1 MRGITAAM
9 YESFFGFK
17 DTPFRLSAD
26 EKFRYAHNNYL
37 RASAYL
43 AYALQQSEG
52 FVMITGQPGSGKT
65 TLVRD
70 VISEI
75 DNSKFNALNLVTS
88 QLQAEELLRK
98 VALEYGL
105 PAESYNKATLLTS
118 ISKHL
123 SDLYDRGQR
132 SILFLDEA
140 QNLSANGLEELR
152 LLSNLQKGNCSL
164 LQIVLIGH
172 DELRELVLNPKM
184 EHIQQRLIATC
195 QIKPMSAE
203 QSREY
208 IIHRMGIVG
217 WQQDPQLADE
227 VYGLVH
233 QAAQGV
239 PRKINHLMSR
249 LLLFASLE
257 EKHSLTDEDVLVILE
272 ELVDE
277 RRITLAEN
285 ESFTDFAERYRI
297 EKQQHSMEQQAA
309 VQKAVVHDIFENRPL
324 QEQYFNED
332 EADKRQ
338 ELIASTNQITTNLLS
353 AIDDAGQNI
362 EEAWDLPDSDWGSW
376 ESDLSVKRPL
386 QTPDLELSHASLFE
400 NSEFEEESADESATD
415 NELSVEF
422 PSADEIW
429 NSDLDRNA
437 LDSLISEQQKQRN
450 ISTSQV
456 EQTPKHQNSKR
467 MDDEHR
473 WGGVWWMSSGRSD
486 SSSAATNN
494 SQIEKNSNAVI
505 QSSLPS
511 DKVVNRISVEENLSM
526 PSMWVD
532 ACPDVAIAGVSTQ
545 QFAKPPQRKLGRFI
559 FRLVSWL
566 GIILLMA
573 LFYGL
578 FAKQINQSLSDLQER
593 IAGVEAVDQQSAKV
607 LENEALVGA
616 QPDDSNQ
623 QTIQSVTEESG
634 GDPAQQG
641 ADEPSN
647 LQQSDISHYPQ
658 DLSGEVSET
667 IELATRYA
675 VYFEFNKASIPTEY
689 IALLKAVQY
698 KMLTEESTFLRIIGY
713 ADTQGDK
720 QYNYQL
726 SLKRA
731 DEVKQYFIKRG
742 ISGSRLHVA
751 AVGTAEDEIEVLT
764 LSQSA
769 KRRRVEMILFPN

>member
-1 MRGITAAM
+1 M

-26 EKFRYAHNNYL
+26 EKFRYAHKNYL

-105 PAESYNKATLLTS
+105 PAETYNKATLLTS

-140 QNLSANGLEELR
+140 QNLSMNGLEELR

-195 QIKPMSAE
+195 QMKPMSAE

-208 IIHRMGIVG
+208 IIHRLNIVG
-217 WQQDPQLADE
+217 WQQDPKLDDE
-227 VYGLVH
+227 VYGLIH

-257 EKHSLTDEDVLVILE
+257 EKHLLTDEDVLVILE
-272 ELVDE
+272 ELVE
-277 RRITLAEN
+277 EQRITLAEN
-285 ESFTDFAERYRI
+285 ASFTDFAERYRT
-297 EKQQHSMEQQAA
+297 EKQQHSIDQQAA
-309 VQKAVVHDIFENRPL
+309 MQKAVVHDIFENRPL
-324 QEQYFNED
+324 QEQYFTEED
-332 EADKRQ
+332 TEKRQ
-338 ELIASTNQITTNLLS
+338 ALIASTNQITANLLS
-353 AIDDAGQNI
+353 AIDDAGQSI

-376 ESDLSVKRPL
+376 ESDLTVKRPL
-386 QTPDLELSHASLFE
+386 QSPNLELSQVSLFE
-400 NSEFEEESADESATD
+400 NSAIEDRADDEIATD
-415 NELSVEF
+415 IELSVKF

-429 NSDLDRNA
+429 NSDLDSNA
-437 LDSLISEQQKQRN
+437 LDSLISEQHKQHN
-450 ISTSQV
+450 ISDSQV
-456 EQTPKHQNSKR
+456 EQTAKHQDSKL

-473 WGGVWWMSSGRSD
+473 WGGVWWMSSGRSE
-486 SSSAATNN
+486 SSSATTRSPVEQN
-494 SQIEKNSNAVI
+494 SKAVV
-505 QSSLPS
+505 QTSLPS
-511 DKVVNRISVEENLSM
+511 DRVVNRINVDENLSM

-532 ACPDVAIAGVSTQ
+532 SCPDVAMAGVATQ
-545 QFAKPPQRKLGRFI
+545 PFAKPAQGKLGRFI

-578 FAKQINQSLSDLQER
+578 FAKQINQSFSNLQGR
-593 IAGVEAVDQQSAKV
+593 ITDMGAENQQAPKV
-607 LENEALVGA
+607 LESETMIGS

-623 QTIQSVTEESG
+623 QTIQALTEESG
-634 GDPAQQG
+634 GVGTQQLF
-641 ADEPSN
+641 DEPSS
-647 LQQSDISHYPQ
+647 LRPSDISHYPQ
-658 DLSGEVSET
+658 DLSGEVSEK

-675 VYFEFNKASIPTEY
+675 VFFEFNKASIPTEY

-698 KMLTEESTFLRIIGY
+698 KMLTEEATFLRIIGY
-713 ADTQGDK
+713 ADTQGDR

-731 DEVKQYFIKRG
+731 DEVKQHFIKRG

-751 AVGTAEDEIEVLT
+751 AVGTAEDEIKVLT
-764 LSQSA
+764 LSESA

>member
-1 MRGITAAM
+1 MRGMTAAM

-26 EKFRYAHNNYL
+26 EKFRYAHKNYL

-75 DNSKFNALNLVTS
+75 DNAKYNALNLVTS

-105 PAESYNKATLLTS
+105 PAETYNKATLLTS
-118 ISKHL
+118 VSKHL

-140 QNLSANGLEELR
+140 QNLSVNGLEELR

-195 QIKPMSAE
+195 QIKPMSAQ

-208 IIHRMGIVG
+208 IIHRLEIVG

-233 QAAQGV
+233 EAAQGV

-257 EKHSLTDEDVLVILE
+257 EKHSLIDEDVLVIIE
-272 ELVDE
+272 ELVEE
-277 RRITLAEN
+277 RRITLAED
-285 ESFTDFAERYRI
+285 ESFSDFAGRYRT
-297 EKQQHSMEQQAA
+297 EKQPLMDQPAA

-324 QEQYFNED
+324 QEQFFSE
-332 EADKRQ
+332 EETGKRQ
-338 ELIASTNQITTNLLS
+338 ELIASTNQITANLLS

-376 ESDLSVKRPL
+376 ESDLTVKKPL
-386 QTPDLELSHASLFE
+386 QSPSLELSHASLFE
-400 NSEFEEESADESATD
+400 SSEFEEEHTGESAPAK
-415 NELSVEF
+415 ELSDEF
-422 PSADEIW
+422 PDADEIW
-429 NSDLDRNA
+429 NSDLDGQS
-437 LDSLISEQQKQRN
+437 LDSLISQQPKQRN
-450 ISTSQV
+450 ISPSQV
-456 EQTPKHQNSKR
+456 EQTPKHQNSKQ

-473 WGGVWWMSSGRSD
+473 WGGVWFMSSGRSEK
-486 SSSAATNN
+486 SSATNN
-494 SQIEKNSNAVI
+494 SPVEHNRKVVV

-511 DKVVNRISVEENLSM
+511 DRVINRINVEENLSM

-532 ACPDVAIAGVSTQ
+532 ACPDVAMAGLPTQ
-545 QFAKPPQRKLGRFI
+545 PFAKPPQGKLGRLF

-566 GIILLMA
+566 GIVLLVA

-578 FAKQINQSLSDLQER
+578 FAKQINQSFSDLQGGIVGTE
-593 IAGVEAVDQQSAKV
+593 VEDQQIPKV
-607 LENEALVGA
+607 LEDETTAGLPQN
-616 QPDDSNQ
+616 DSTQ
-623 QTIQSVTEESG
+623 KLLQTINEERGTEY
-634 GDPAQQG
+634 AQQDD
-641 ADEPSN
+641 DEPLT

-658 DLSGEVSET
+658 DLTGEVSES

-675 VYFEFNKASIPTEY
+675 VFFEFNKASIPTEY

-698 KMLTEESTFLRIIGY
+698 KMLTEEATFLRIIGY
-713 ADTQGDK
+713 ADTQGDR

-751 AVGTAEDEIEVLT
+751 AVGTAEDEIKVLT
-764 LSQSA
+764 LSESA

>member
-1 MRGITAAM
+1 MRGKTAAM

-26 EKFRYAHNNYL
+26 EKFRYAHKNYL

-75 DNSKFNALNLVTS
+75 DNAKYNALNLVTS

-105 PAESYNKATLLTS
+105 PAETYNKATLLTS

-123 SDLYDRGQR
+123 ADLYDRGQR

-140 QNLSANGLEELR
+140 QNLSVNGLEELR

-195 QIKPMSAE
+195 QIKPMSAQ

-208 IIHRMGIVG
+208 IIHRLDIVG

-233 QAAQGV
+233 EAAQGV

-257 EKHSLTDEDVLVILE
+257 EKHSLIDEDVLVIIE
-272 ELVDE
+272 ELVEE
-277 RRITLAEN
+277 RRITLAED
-285 ESFTDFAERYRI
+285 ESFADFAGRYRT
-297 EKQQHSMEQQAA
+297 EKQQHSMEQPAV
-309 VQKAVVHDIFENRPL
+309 VQKAAVHDIFENRPL
-324 QEQYFNED
+324 QEQLFSE
-332 EADKRQ
+332 EEIGKRQ
-338 ELIASTNQITTNLLS
+338 ELIASTNQITANLLS

-376 ESDLSVKRPL
+376 ESDLTIKKPL
-386 QTPDLELSHASLFE
+386 PSPNLELNHASLFE
-400 NSEFEEESADESATD
+400 SSELEEAHTDERAPV

-422 PSADEIW
+422 PDADEIW
-429 NSDLDRNA
+429 KSGLDSHA
-437 LDSLISEQQKQRN
+437 LDSLISQQPKQRN
-450 ISTSQV
+450 ISPSQV
-456 EQTPKHQNSKR
+456 EQTPKHQNSKQ

-473 WGGVWWMSSGRSD
+473 WGGVWFMSSGRSEK
-486 SSSAATNN
+486 SSATNN
-494 SQIEKNSNAVI
+494 SPVEHNRKVVV
-505 QSSLPS
+505 QSSLAS
-511 DKVVNRISVEENLSM
+511 DRVVNRINVEENLSM

-532 ACPDVAIAGVSTQ
+532 ACPDVAMAGLPTQ
-545 QFAKPPQRKLGRFI
+545 PFAKPPQGKLGRLF

-566 GIILLMA
+566 GIVLLVA

-578 FAKQINQSLSDLQER
+578 FAKQINQSFSDLQGGIVGTE
-593 IAGVEAVDQQSAKV
+593 VEDQQIPKV
-607 LENEALVGA
+607 LEDETTAGLPQN
-616 QPDDSNQ
+616 DSTQ
-623 QTIQSVTEESG
+623 QLLQTINEERGTEY
-634 GDPAQQG
+634 AQQDD
-641 ADEPSN
+641 DEPLT
-647 LQQSDISHYPQ
+647 LQQSDISHYPE
-658 DLSGEVSET
+658 DLSGEVSES

-675 VYFEFNKASIPTEY
+675 VFFEFNKASIPTEY
-689 IALLKAVQY
+689 IALLKAVQN
-698 KMLTEESTFLRIIGY
+698 KMLTEEATFLRIIGY
-713 ADTQGDK
+713 ADTQGDR

-751 AVGTAEDEIEVLT
+751 AVGTAEDEIKVLT
-764 LSQSA
+764 LSESA

>member
-1 MRGITAAM
+1 MRGKTAAM

-26 EKFRYAHNNYL
+26 EKFRYAHKNYL

-75 DNSKFNALNLVTS
+75 DNAKYNALNLVTS

-105 PAESYNKATLLTS
+105 PAETYNKATLLTS

-123 SDLYDRGQR
+123 ADLYDRGQR

-140 QNLSANGLEELR
+140 QNLSVNGLEELR

-195 QIKPMSAE
+195 QIKPMSVQ

-208 IIHRMGIVG
+208 IIHRLDIVG

-233 QAAQGV
+233 EAAQGV

-257 EKHSLTDEDVLVILE
+257 EKHSLIDEDVLVIIE
-272 ELVDE
+272 ELVEE
-277 RRITLAEN
+277 RRITLAED
-285 ESFTDFAERYRI
+285 ESFADFAERYRT
-297 EKQQHSMEQQAA
+297 EKQQHSMDLPAV
-309 VQKAVVHDIFENRPL
+309 VQKAAVHDIFENRPL
-324 QEQYFNED
+324 QEQLFSE
-332 EADKRQ
+332 EESGKRQ
-338 ELIASTNQITTNLLS
+338 ELIASTNQITANLLS

-376 ESDLSVKRPL
+376 ESDLTVKKPL
-386 QTPDLELSHASLFE
+386 PSPNLELSHASLFE
-400 NSEFEEESADESATD
+400 SSEFEKEHTGESAPVK
-415 NELSVEF
+415 ELSVEF
-422 PSADEIW
+422 PDADEIW
-429 NSDLDRNA
+429 NSDLDSQS
-437 LDSLISEQQKQRN
+437 LDSLISQQPKQRN
-450 ISTSQV
+450 ISPSQV
-456 EQTPKHQNSKR
+456 EQTPKHQNSKQ

-473 WGGVWWMSSGRSD
+473 WGGVWFMSSGRSEK
-486 SSSAATNN
+486 SSATNN
-494 SQIEKNSNAVI
+494 SPVEHNRKVVV
-505 QSSLPS
+505 QSSLAS
-511 DKVVNRISVEENLSM
+511 DRVVNRINVEENLSM

-532 ACPDVAIAGVSTQ
+532 ACPDVAMAGLPTQ
-545 QFAKPPQRKLGRFI
+545 PFAKPPQGKLGRLF

-566 GIILLMA
+566 GIVLLVA

-578 FAKQINQSLSDLQER
+578 FAKQINQSFSDLQGGIVGTE
-593 IAGVEAVDQQSAKV
+593 VEDQQIPKV
-607 LENEALVGA
+607 LEDETTAGLPQN
-616 QPDDSNQ
+616 DSTQ
-623 QTIQSVTEESG
+623 QLLQTINEERG
-634 GDPAQQG
+634 AEYAQQDD
-641 ADEPSN
+641 DEPLT

-658 DLSGEVSET
+658 DLSGEVSES

-675 VYFEFNKASIPTEY
+675 VFFEFNKASIPTEY

-698 KMLTEESTFLRIIGY
+698 KMLTEEATFLRIIGY
-713 ADTQGDK
+713 ADTQGDR

-751 AVGTAEDEIEVLT
+751 AVGTAEDEIKVLT
-764 LSQSA
+764 LSESA

>member
-1 MRGITAAM
+1 M

-26 EKFRYAHNNYL
+26 EKFRYAHKNYL

-75 DNSKFNALNLVTS
+75 DHSKFNALNLVTS

-140 QNLSANGLEELR
+140 QNLSVNGLEELR
-152 LLSNLQKGNCSL
+152 LLSNLQKGNSSL

-208 IIHRMGIVG
+208 IIHRLEVVG
-217 WQQDPQLADE
+217 WRQDPQLDDAVFE
-227 VYGLVH
+227 LVH
-233 QAAQGV
+233 LAAQGV

-257 EKHSLTDEDVLVILE
+257 EKHALMDEDVLIILE
-272 ELVDE
+272 ELVEE
-277 RRITLAEN
+277 RRITLAN
-285 ESFTDFAERYRI
+285 NDSFADFSERYRNEKHQQAI
-297 EKQQHSMEQQAA
+297 EHQAA
-309 VQKAVVHDIFENRPL
+309 VQKAVVHDIFEHRPL
-324 QEQYFNED
+324 QEPFFD
-332 EADKRQ
+332 EEEIEKRQ
-338 ELIASTNQITTNLLS
+338 ELIASTQQITANLLS
-353 AIDDAGQNI
+353 AIDAVGEDI
-362 EEAWDLPDSDWGSW
+362 EEAWDLPDSDWGAW
-376 ESDLSVKRPL
+376 ESDLTVKGPL
-386 QTPDLELSHASLFE
+386 QSTNTNRESSHSSLTE
-400 NSEFEEESADESATD
+400 SSEREESLDDDLAEAE
-415 NELSVEF
+415 ELAIEF
-422 PSADEIW
+422 PSADDIW
-429 NSDLDRNA
+429 NSGLDSQA

-450 ISTSQV
+450 ASTRQF
-456 EQTPKHQNSKR
+456 EPITAHNKSKL

-473 WGGVWWMSSGRSD
+473 WGGVWWMSSDKRGE
-486 SSSAATNN
+486 AVATQTQSMNN
-494 SQIEKNSNAVI
+494 SGEVV
-505 QSSLPS
+505 QSSPPAER
-511 DKVVNRISVEENLSM
+511 VANRINVEENLSM

-532 ACPDVAIAGVSTQ
+532 ACPEVAMGSASGQPFV
-545 QFAKPPQRKLGRFI
+545 KPPQRKLARI
-559 FRLVSWL
+559 ISRLASWL
-566 GIILLMA
+566 GIILLIL
-573 LFYGL
+573 LFYSL
-578 FAKQINQSLSDLQER
+578 FAKQINQYLIELQDR
-593 IAGVEAVDQQSAKV
+593 IAGMEVIDQPLPRSLETEAEPIPQLDDSSVEAVQTLSDENGEIQGQQAVDSKG
-607 LENEALVGA
+607 AL
-616 QPDDSNQ
+616 Q
-623 QTIQSVTEESG
+623 
-634 GDPAQQG
+634 GD
-641 ADEPSN
+641 
-647 LQQSDISHYPQ
+647 DISQYPEEASA
-658 DLSGEVSET
+658 DNIET
-667 IELATRYA
+667 IDLATRY
-675 VYFEFNKASIPTEY
+675 VVFFQFNKASIPTEY
-689 IALLKAVQY
+689 IPLLKAVQY
-698 KMLTEESTFLRIIGY
+698 KMLTEEETFLRIIGY

-720 QYNYQL
+720 HYNYQL

-751 AVGTAEDEIEVLT
+751 AVGAAEDEVRVLT
-764 LSQSA
+764 LSESA

>member
-1 MRGITAAM
+1 M

-26 EKFRYAHNNYL
+26 EKFRYAHKNYL

-75 DNSKFNALNLVTS
+75 DNAKYNALNLVTS

-105 PAESYNKATLLTS
+105 PAETYNKATLLTS

-123 SDLYDRGQR
+123 ADLYDRGQR

-140 QNLSANGLEELR
+140 QNLSVNGLEELR

-195 QIKPMSAE
+195 QIKPMSVQ

-208 IIHRMGIVG
+208 IIHRLDIVG

-233 QAAQGV
+233 EAAQGV

-257 EKHSLTDEDVLVILE
+257 EKHSLIDEDVLVIIE
-272 ELVDE
+272 ELVEE
-277 RRITLAEN
+277 RRITLAED
-285 ESFTDFAERYRI
+285 ESFADFAGRYRT
-297 EKQQHSMEQQAA
+297 EKQQHSMEQPAV
-309 VQKAVVHDIFENRPL
+309 VQKAAVHDIFENRPL
-324 QEQYFNED
+324 QEQLFSE
-332 EADKRQ
+332 EEIGKRQ
-338 ELIASTNQITTNLLS
+338 ELIASTNQITANLLS

-376 ESDLSVKRPL
+376 ESDLTIKKPL
-386 QTPDLELSHASLFE
+386 PSPNLELNHASLFE
-400 NSEFEEESADESATD
+400 SSELEEAHTDERAPV

-422 PSADEIW
+422 PDADEIW
-429 NSDLDRNA
+429 KSGLDSHA
-437 LDSLISEQQKQRN
+437 LDSLISQQPKQRN
-450 ISTSQV
+450 ISPSQV
-456 EQTPKHQNSKR
+456 EQTPKHQNSKQ

-473 WGGVWWMSSGRSD
+473 WGGVWFMSSGRSEK
-486 SSSAATNN
+486 SSATNN
-494 SQIEKNSNAVI
+494 SPVEHNRKVVV
-505 QSSLPS
+505 QSSLAS
-511 DKVVNRISVEENLSM
+511 DRVVNRINVEENLSM

-532 ACPDVAIAGVSTQ
+532 ACPDVAMAGLPIQ
-545 QFAKPPQRKLGRFI
+545 PFAKPPQGKLGRLF

-566 GIILLMA
+566 GIVLLVA

-578 FAKQINQSLSDLQER
+578 FAKQINQSFSDLQGGIVGTE
-593 IAGVEAVDQQSAKV
+593 VEDQQIPKV
-607 LENEALVGA
+607 LEDETTAGLPQN
-616 QPDDSNQ
+616 DSTQ
-623 QTIQSVTEESG
+623 QLLQTINEERGTEY
-634 GDPAQQG
+634 AQQDD
-641 ADEPSN
+641 DEPLT
-647 LQQSDISHYPQ
+647 LQQSDISRYPE
-658 DLSGEVSET
+658 DLSGEVSES

-675 VYFEFNKASIPTEY
+675 VFFEFNKASIPTEY

-698 KMLTEESTFLRIIGY
+698 KMLTEEATFLRIIGY
-713 ADTQGDK
+713 ADTQGDR

-751 AVGTAEDEIEVLT
+751 AVGTAEDEIKVLT
-764 LSQSA
+764 LSESA

>member
-1 MRGITAAM
+1 MIGIAAAM

-26 EKFRYAHNNYL
+26 EKFRYAHKNYL

-105 PAESYNKATLLTS
+105 PAETYNKATLLTS

-140 QNLSANGLEELR
+140 QNLSMNGLEELR

-195 QIKPMSAE
+195 QMKPMSAE

-208 IIHRMGIVG
+208 IIHRLNIVG
-217 WQQDPQLADE
+217 WQQDPKLDDE
-227 VYGLVH
+227 VYGLIH

-257 EKHSLTDEDVLVILE
+257 EKHLLTDEDVLVILE
-272 ELVDE
+272 ELVE
-277 RRITLAEN
+277 EQRITLAEN
-285 ESFTDFAERYRI
+285 ASFTDFAERYRT
-297 EKQQHSMEQQAA
+297 EKQQHSIDQQAA
-309 VQKAVVHDIFENRPL
+309 MQKAVVHDIFENRPL
-324 QEQYFNED
+324 QEQYFTEED
-332 EADKRQ
+332 TEKRQ
-338 ELIASTNQITTNLLS
+338 ALIASTNQITANLLS
-353 AIDDAGQNI
+353 AIDDAGQSI

-376 ESDLSVKRPL
+376 ESDLTVKRPL
-386 QTPDLELSHASLFE
+386 QSPNLELSQVSLFE
-400 NSEFEEESADESATD
+400 NSAIEDRTDDEVATD
-415 NELSVEF
+415 IELSVKF

-429 NSDLDRNA
+429 NSDLDSNA
-437 LDSLISEQQKQRN
+437 LDSLISEQHKQHN
-450 ISTSQV
+450 ISDSQV
-456 EQTPKHQNSKR
+456 EQTAKHQDSKL

-473 WGGVWWMSSGRSD
+473 WGGVWWMSSGRSE
-486 SSSAATNN
+486 SSSATTRSPVEQN
-494 SQIEKNSNAVI
+494 SKAVV
-505 QSSLPS
+505 QTSLPS
-511 DKVVNRISVEENLSM
+511 DRVVNRINVDENLSM

-532 ACPDVAIAGVSTQ
+532 SCPDVAMAGVATQ
-545 QFAKPPQRKLGRFI
+545 PFAKPAQGKLGRFI

-578 FAKQINQSLSDLQER
+578 FAKQINQSFSDLQGR
-593 IAGVEAVDQQSAKV
+593 ITDMGAENQQAPKV
-607 LENEALVGA
+607 LESETMIGS

-623 QTIQSVTEESG
+623 QTIQALTEESG
-634 GDPAQQG
+634 GVGTQQLF
-641 ADEPSN
+641 DEPSS
-647 LQQSDISHYPQ
+647 LRPSDISHYPQ
-658 DLSGEVSET
+658 DLSGEVSEK

-675 VYFEFNKASIPTEY
+675 VFFEFNKASIPTEY

-698 KMLTEESTFLRIIGY
+698 KMLTEEATFLRIIGY
-713 ADTQGDK
+713 ADTQGDR

-731 DEVKQYFIKRG
+731 DEVKQHFIKRG
-742 ISGSRLHVA
+742 ISSSRLHVA
-751 AVGTAEDEIEVLT
+751 AVGTAEDEIKVLT
-764 LSQSA
+764 LSESA

>member
-1 MRGITAAM
+1 MIGIAAAM

-26 EKFRYAHNNYL
+26 EKFRYAHKNYL

-105 PAESYNKATLLTS
+105 PAETYNKATLLTS

-140 QNLSANGLEELR
+140 QNLSMNGLEELR

-195 QIKPMSAE
+195 QMKPMSAE

-208 IIHRMGIVG
+208 IIHRLNIVG
-217 WQQDPQLADE
+217 WQQDPKLDDE
-227 VYGLVH
+227 VYGLIH

-257 EKHSLTDEDVLVILE
+257 EKHLLTDEDVLVILE
-272 ELVDE
+272 ELVE
-277 RRITLAEN
+277 EQRITLAEN
-285 ESFTDFAERYRI
+285 ASFTDFAERYRT
-297 EKQQHSMEQQAA
+297 EKQQHSIDQQAA
-309 VQKAVVHDIFENRPL
+309 MQKAVVHDIFENRPL
-324 QEQYFNED
+324 QEQYFTEED
-332 EADKRQ
+332 TEKRQ
-338 ELIASTNQITTNLLS
+338 ALIASTNQITANLLS
-353 AIDDAGQNI
+353 AIDDAGQSI

-376 ESDLSVKRPL
+376 ESDLTVKRPL
-386 QTPDLELSHASLFE
+386 QSPNLELSQVSLFE
-400 NSEFEEESADESATD
+400 NSAIEDRTDDEVATD
-415 NELSVEF
+415 IELSVKF

-429 NSDLDRNA
+429 NSDLDSNA
-437 LDSLISEQQKQRN
+437 LDSLISEQHKQHN
-450 ISTSQV
+450 ISDSQV
-456 EQTPKHQNSKR
+456 EQTAKHQDSKL

-473 WGGVWWMSSGRSD
+473 WGGVWWMSSGRSE
-486 SSSAATNN
+486 SSSATTRSPVEQN
-494 SQIEKNSNAVI
+494 SKAVV
-505 QSSLPS
+505 QTSLPS
-511 DKVVNRISVEENLSM
+511 DRVVNRINVDENLSM

-532 ACPDVAIAGVSTQ
+532 SCPDVAMAGVATQ
-545 QFAKPPQRKLGRFI
+545 PFAKPAQGKLGRFI

-578 FAKQINQSLSDLQER
+578 FAKQINQSFSNLQGR
-593 IAGVEAVDQQSAKV
+593 ITDMGAENQQAPKV
-607 LENEALVGA
+607 LESETMIGS

-623 QTIQSVTEESG
+623 QTIQALTEESG
-634 GDPAQQG
+634 GEGTQQLF
-641 ADEPSN
+641 DEPSS
-647 LQQSDISHYPQ
+647 LRPSDISHYPQ
-658 DLSGEVSET
+658 DLSGEVSEK

-675 VYFEFNKASIPTEY
+675 VFFEFNKASIPTEY

-698 KMLTEESTFLRIIGY
+698 KMLTEEATFLRIIGY
-713 ADTQGDK
+713 ADTQGDR

-731 DEVKQYFIKRG
+731 DEVKQHFIKRG

-751 AVGTAEDEIEVLT
+751 AVGTAEDEIKVLT
-764 LSQSA
+764 LSESA

>member
-1 MRGITAAM
+1 M

-26 EKFRYAHNNYL
+26 EKFRYAHKNYL

-105 PAESYNKATLLTS
+105 PAETYNKATLLTS

-140 QNLSANGLEELR
+140 QNLSMNGLEELR

-195 QIKPMSAE
+195 QMKPMSAE

-208 IIHRMGIVG
+208 IIHRLNIVG
-217 WQQDPQLADE
+217 WQQDPKLDDE
-227 VYGLVH
+227 VYGLIH

-257 EKHSLTDEDVLVILE
+257 EKHLLTDEDVLVILE
-272 ELVDE
+272 ELVE
-277 RRITLAEN
+277 EQRITLAEN
-285 ESFTDFAERYRI
+285 ASFTDFAERYRT
-297 EKQQHSMEQQAA
+297 EKQQHSIDQQAA
-309 VQKAVVHDIFENRPL
+309 MQKAVVHDIFENRPL
-324 QEQYFNED
+324 QEQYFTEED
-332 EADKRQ
+332 TEKRQ
-338 ELIASTNQITTNLLS
+338 ALIASTNQITANLLS
-353 AIDDAGQNI
+353 AIDDAGQSI

-376 ESDLSVKRPL
+376 ESDLTVKRPL
-386 QTPDLELSHASLFE
+386 QSPNLELSQVSLFE
-400 NSEFEEESADESATD
+400 NSAIEDRADDEIATD
-415 NELSVEF
+415 IELSVKF

-429 NSDLDRNA
+429 NSDLDSNA
-437 LDSLISEQQKQRN
+437 LDSLISEQHKQHN
-450 ISTSQV
+450 ISDSQV
-456 EQTPKHQNSKR
+456 EQKAKHQDSKL

-473 WGGVWWMSSGRSD
+473 WGGVWWMSSGRSE
-486 SSSAATNN
+486 SSSATTRSPVEQN
-494 SQIEKNSNAVI
+494 SKAVV
-505 QSSLPS
+505 QTSLPS
-511 DKVVNRISVEENLSM
+511 DRVVNRINVDENLSM

-532 ACPDVAIAGVSTQ
+532 SCPDVAMAGVATQ
-545 QFAKPPQRKLGRFI
+545 PFAKPAQGKLGRFI

-578 FAKQINQSLSDLQER
+578 FAKQINQSFSDLQGR
-593 IAGVEAVDQQSAKV
+593 ITDMGAENQQAPKV
-607 LENEALVGA
+607 LESETMIGS

-623 QTIQSVTEESG
+623 QTIQALTEESG
-634 GDPAQQG
+634 GMGTQQLF
-641 ADEPSN
+641 DEPSS
-647 LQQSDISHYPQ
+647 LRPSDISHYPQ
-658 DLSGEVSET
+658 DLSGEVSEK

-675 VYFEFNKASIPTEY
+675 VFFEFNKASIPTEY

-698 KMLTEESTFLRIIGY
+698 KMLTEEATFLRIIGY
-713 ADTQGDK
+713 ADTQGDR

-731 DEVKQYFIKRG
+731 DEVKQHFIKRG
-742 ISGSRLHVA
+742 ISSSRLHVA
-751 AVGTAEDEIEVLT
+751 AVGTAEDEIKVLT
-764 LSQSA
+764 LSESA

>member
-1 MRGITAAM
+1 MRGKTAAM

-26 EKFRYAHNNYL
+26 EKFRYAHKNYL

-75 DNSKFNALNLVTS
+75 DNAKYNALNLVTS

-105 PAESYNKATLLTS
+105 PAETYNKATLLTS

-123 SDLYDRGQR
+123 ADLHDRGQR

-140 QNLSANGLEELR
+140 QNLSVNGLEELR

-195 QIKPMSAE
+195 QIKPMSVQ

-208 IIHRMGIVG
+208 IIHRLDIVG
-217 WQQDPQLADE
+217 WKQDPQLADE

-233 QAAQGV
+233 EAAQGV

-257 EKHSLTDEDVLVILE
+257 EKHSLTDEDVLVIIE
-272 ELVDE
+272 ELVE
-277 RRITLAEN
+277 EQRITLAED
-285 ESFTDFAERYRI
+285 ESFADFAERYRT
-297 EKQQHSMEQQAA
+297 EKQQHSMDLQAV
-309 VQKAVVHDIFENRPL
+309 VQKAAVHDIFENRPL
-324 QEQYFNED
+324 QEQLFSE
-332 EADKRQ
+332 EEIGKRQ
-338 ELIASTNQITTNLLS
+338 ELIASTNQITANLLS

-376 ESDLSVKRPL
+376 ESDLTVKKPL
-386 QTPDLELSHASLFE
+386 QSPSLELSHASLFE
-400 NSEFEEESADESATD
+400 SSEFEEEHTGESAPVK
-415 NELSVEF
+415 ELSVEF
-422 PSADEIW
+422 PDADEIW
-429 NSDLDRNA
+429 KSGLDSHA
-437 LDSLISEQQKQRN
+437 LDSLISQQPKQRN
-450 ISTSQV
+450 ISPSQV
-456 EQTPKHQNSKR
+456 EQTPKHKNLKQ

-473 WGGVWWMSSGRSD
+473 WGGVWFMSSGRSEK
-486 SSSAATNN
+486 SSATNN
-494 SQIEKNSNAVI
+494 SPVEHNRKAVV
-505 QSSLPS
+505 QSALSS
-511 DKVVNRISVEENLSM
+511 DRVVNRINVEENLSM

-532 ACPDVAIAGVSTQ
+532 ACPDVAMAGLPTQ
-545 QFAKPPQRKLGRFI
+545 PFAKPPQGKLGRLF

-566 GIILLMA
+566 GIVLLVA

-578 FAKQINQSLSDLQER
+578 FAKQINQSFSDLQGGIVGTE
-593 IAGVEAVDQQSAKV
+593 VEDQQIPKV
-607 LENEALVGA
+607 LEDETTAGLPQN
-616 QPDDSNQ
+616 DSTQ
-623 QTIQSVTEESG
+623 QLLQTINEERG
-634 GDPAQQG
+634 AEYAQQD
-641 ADEPSN
+641 DEPLT

-658 DLSGEVSET
+658 DLSGEVSES

-675 VYFEFNKASIPTEY
+675 VFFEFNKASIPTEY

-698 KMLTEESTFLRIIGY
+698 KMLTEEATFLRIIGY
-713 ADTQGDK
+713 ADTQGDR

-751 AVGTAEDEIEVLT
+751 AVGTAEDEIKVLT
-764 LSQSA
+764 LSESA

>member
-1 MRGITAAM
+1 MRGKTAAM

-26 EKFRYAHNNYL
+26 EKFRYAHKNYL

-75 DNSKFNALNLVTS
+75 DNAKYNALNLVTS

-105 PAESYNKATLLTS
+105 PAETYNKATLLTS

-140 QNLSANGLEELR
+140 QNLSVNGLEELR

-195 QIKPMSAE
+195 QIKPMSVQ

-208 IIHRMGIVG
+208 IIHRLDIVG

-233 QAAQGV
+233 EAAQGV

-257 EKHSLTDEDVLVILE
+257 EKHSLIDEDVLVIIE
-272 ELVDE
+272 ELVEE
-277 RRITLAEN
+277 RRITLAED
-285 ESFTDFAERYRI
+285 ESFADFAGRYRT
-297 EKQQHSMEQQAA
+297 EKQQHSMEQPAV
-309 VQKAVVHDIFENRPL
+309 VQKAAVHDIFENRPL
-324 QEQYFNED
+324 QEQLFSE
-332 EADKRQ
+332 EESGKRQ
-338 ELIASTNQITTNLLS
+338 ELIASTNQITANLLS

-376 ESDLSVKRPL
+376 ESDLTIKKPL
-386 QTPDLELSHASLFE
+386 QSPSLELSHASLFE
-400 NSEFEEESADESATD
+400 SSEFEEEHTGESAPVK
-415 NELSVEF
+415 ELSVEF
-422 PSADEIW
+422 PDADEIW
-429 NSDLDRNA
+429 NSDLDSQS
-437 LDSLISEQQKQRN
+437 LDSLISQQPKQRN
-450 ISTSQV
+450 ISPSQV
-456 EQTPKHQNSKR
+456 EQTPKHQNSKLI
-467 MDDEHR
+467 DDEHR
-473 WGGVWWMSSGRSD
+473 WGGVWFMSSGGSEK
-486 SSSAATNN
+486 SSATNN
-494 SQIEKNSNAVI
+494 SPVEHNRKVVV

-511 DKVVNRISVEENLSM
+511 DRVVNRINVEENLSM

-532 ACPDVAIAGVSTQ
+532 ACPDVAMAGLPTQ
-545 QFAKPPQRKLGRFI
+545 PFAKPPQGKLGRLF

-566 GIILLMA
+566 GIVLLVA

-578 FAKQINQSLSDLQER
+578 FAKQINQSFSDLQGGIVGTE
-593 IAGVEAVDQQSAKV
+593 VEDQQIPKV
-607 LENEALVGA
+607 LEDETTAGLPQN
-616 QPDDSNQ
+616 DSTQ
-623 QTIQSVTEESG
+623 QLLQTINEERGTEY
-634 GDPAQQG
+634 AQQDD
-641 ADEPSN
+641 DEPLT
-647 LQQSDISHYPQ
+647 LQQSDISHYPE
-658 DLSGEVSET
+658 DLSGEVSES

-675 VYFEFNKASIPTEY
+675 VFFEFNKASIPTEY

-698 KMLTEESTFLRIIGY
+698 KMLTEEATFLRIIGY
-713 ADTQGDK
+713 ADTQGDR

-751 AVGTAEDEIEVLT
+751 AVGTAEDEIKVLT
-764 LSQSA
+764 LSESA

>member
-1 MRGITAAM
+1 MRGKTAAM

-26 EKFRYAHNNYL
+26 EKFRYAHKNYL

-75 DNSKFNALNLVTS
+75 DNAKYNALNLVTS

-105 PAESYNKATLLTS
+105 PAETYNKATLLTS

-123 SDLYDRGQR
+123 ADLYDRGQR

-140 QNLSANGLEELR
+140 QNLSVNGLEELR

-195 QIKPMSAE
+195 QIKPMSVQ

-208 IIHRMGIVG
+208 IIHRLDIVG

-233 QAAQGV
+233 EAAQGV

-257 EKHSLTDEDVLVILE
+257 EKHSLTDEDVLVIIE
-272 ELVDE
+272 ELVE
-277 RRITLAEN
+277 EQRITLAED
-285 ESFTDFAERYRI
+285 ESFADFAERYRT
-297 EKQQHSMEQQAA
+297 EKQQHSMDLQAV
-309 VQKAVVHDIFENRPL
+309 VQKAAVHDIFENRPL
-324 QEQYFNED
+324 QEQLFSE
-332 EADKRQ
+332 EESGKRQ
-338 ELIASTNQITTNLLS
+338 ELIASTNQITANLLS

-376 ESDLSVKRPL
+376 ESDLTVKKPL
-386 QTPDLELSHASLFE
+386 PSPNLELSHASLFE
-400 NSEFEEESADESATD
+400 SSEFEKEYTGESAPVK
-415 NELSVEF
+415 ELSVEF
-422 PSADEIW
+422 PDADEIW
-429 NSDLDRNA
+429 NSDLDSQS
-437 LDSLISEQQKQRN
+437 LDSLISQQPKQRN
-450 ISTSQV
+450 ISPSQV
-456 EQTPKHQNSKR
+456 EQTPKHQNSKQ

-473 WGGVWWMSSGRSD
+473 WGGVWFMSSGRSEK
-486 SSSAATNN
+486 SSATNN
-494 SQIEKNSNAVI
+494 SPVEHNHKAVV
-505 QSSLPS
+505 QSALPS
-511 DKVVNRISVEENLSM
+511 DRVVNRINVEENLSM

-532 ACPDVAIAGVSTQ
+532 ACPDVAMAGLPTQ
-545 QFAKPPQRKLGRFI
+545 PFAKPPQGKLGRLF

-566 GIILLMA
+566 GIVLLVA

-578 FAKQINQSLSDLQER
+578 FAKQINQSFSDLQGGIVGTE
-593 IAGVEAVDQQSAKV
+593 VEDQQIPKV
-607 LENEALVGA
+607 LEDETTAGLPQN
-616 QPDDSNQ
+616 DSTQ
-623 QTIQSVTEESG
+623 QLLQTINEERGTEY
-634 GDPAQQG
+634 AQQ
-641 ADEPSN
+641 DDDKPLT
-647 LQQSDISHYPQ
+647 LQQSDISHYPE
-658 DLSGEVSET
+658 DLSGEVSES

-675 VYFEFNKASIPTEY
+675 VFFEFNKASIPTEY

-698 KMLTEESTFLRIIGY
+698 KMLTEEATFLRIIGY
-713 ADTQGDK
+713 ADTQGDR

-751 AVGTAEDEIEVLT
+751 AVGTAEDEIKVLT
-764 LSQSA
+764 LSESA

>member
-1 MRGITAAM
+1 MAAM

-26 EKFRYAHNNYL
+26 EKFRYAHKNYL

-75 DNSKFNALNLVTS
+75 DNAKYNALNLVTS

-105 PAESYNKATLLTS
+105 PAETYNKATLLTS

-123 SDLYDRGQR
+123 ADLHDRGQR

-140 QNLSANGLEELR
+140 QNLSVNGLEELR

-195 QIKPMSAE
+195 QIKPMSVQ

-208 IIHRMGIVG
+208 IIHRLDIVG

-233 QAAQGV
+233 EAAQGV

-257 EKHSLTDEDVLVILE
+257 EKHSLIDEDVLVIIE
-272 ELVDE
+272 ELVEE
-277 RRITLAEN
+277 RRITLAED
-285 ESFTDFAERYRI
+285 ESFADFAGRYRT
-297 EKQQHSMEQQAA
+297 EKQQHSMEQPAV
-309 VQKAVVHDIFENRPL
+309 VQKAAVHDIFENRPL
-324 QEQYFNED
+324 QEQLFSE
-332 EADKRQ
+332 EESGKRQ
-338 ELIASTNQITTNLLS
+338 ELIASTNQITANLLS

-376 ESDLSVKRPL
+376 ESDLTIKKPL
-386 QTPDLELSHASLFE
+386 QSPSLELSHASLFE
-400 NSEFEEESADESATD
+400 SSEFEEEHTGESAPVK
-415 NELSVEF
+415 ELSVEF
-422 PSADEIW
+422 PDADEIW
-429 NSDLDRNA
+429 KSGLDSHA
-437 LDSLISEQQKQRN
+437 LDSLISQQPKQRN
-450 ISTSQV
+450 ISPSQV
-456 EQTPKHQNSKR
+456 EQTPKHQNSKQ

-473 WGGVWWMSSGRSD
+473 WGGVWFMSSGRSEK
-486 SSSAATNN
+486 SSATNN
-494 SQIEKNSNAVI
+494 SPVEHNRKVVV
-505 QSSLPS
+505 QSSLAS
-511 DKVVNRISVEENLSM
+511 DRVVNRINVEENLSM

-532 ACPDVAIAGVSTQ
+532 ACPDVAMAGLPTQ
-545 QFAKPPQRKLGRFI
+545 PFAKPPQGKLGRLF

-566 GIILLMA
+566 GIVLLVA

-578 FAKQINQSLSDLQER
+578 FAKQINQSFSDLQGGIVGTE
-593 IAGVEAVDQQSAKV
+593 VEDQQIPKV
-607 LENEALVGA
+607 LEDETTAGLPQN
-616 QPDDSNQ
+616 DSTQ
-623 QTIQSVTEESG
+623 QLLQTINEERGTEY
-634 GDPAQQG
+634 AQQDD
-641 ADEPSN
+641 DEPLT
-647 LQQSDISHYPQ
+647 LQQSDISRYPQ
-658 DLSGEVSET
+658 DLSGEVSES

-675 VYFEFNKASIPTEY
+675 VFFEFNKASIPTEY

-698 KMLTEESTFLRIIGY
+698 KMLTEEATFLRIIGY
-713 ADTQGDK
+713 ADTQGDR

-751 AVGTAEDEIEVLT
+751 AVGTAEDEIKVLT
-764 LSQSA
+764 LSESA

>member
-1 MRGITAAM
+1 MRGMTAAM

-26 EKFRYAHNNYL
+26 EKFRYAHKNYL

-75 DNSKFNALNLVTS
+75 DNSKYNALNLVTS

-105 PAESYNKATLLTS
+105 PAETYNKATLLTS

-140 QNLSANGLEELR
+140 QNLSVNGLEELR

-208 IIHRMGIVG
+208 IIHRLDIVG

-257 EKHSLTDEDVLVILE
+257 EKHLLTDEDVLVIID
-272 ELVDE
+272 ELVEE
-277 RRITLAEN
+277 RRITLADN
-285 ESFTDFAERYRI
+285 ESFSDFAERYRT
-297 EKQQHSMEQQAA
+297 EKQQHSMDQQAA

-324 QEQYFNED
+324 QEQFFNE
-332 EADKRQ
+332 EEIDKRR
-338 ELIASTNQITTNLLS
+338 ELINSTNQITANLLS
-353 AIDDAGQNI
+353 AIDDAEQNI

-376 ESDLSVKRPL
+376 E
-386 QTPDLELSHASLFE
+386 
-400 NSEFEEESADESATD
+400 
-415 NELSVEF
+415 
-422 PSADEIW
+422 
-429 NSDLDRNA
+429 
-437 LDSLISEQQKQRN
+437 
-450 ISTSQV
+450 
-456 EQTPKHQNSKR
+456 
-467 MDDEHR
+467 
-473 WGGVWWMSSGRSD
+473 
-486 SSSAATNN
+486 
-494 SQIEKNSNAVI
+494 
-505 QSSLPS
+505 
-511 DKVVNRISVEENLSM
+511 
-526 PSMWVD
+526 
-532 ACPDVAIAGVSTQ
+532 
-545 QFAKPPQRKLGRFI
+545 
-559 FRLVSWL
+559 
-566 GIILLMA
+566 
-573 LFYGL
+573 
-578 FAKQINQSLSDLQER
+578 
-593 IAGVEAVDQQSAKV
+593 
-607 LENEALVGA
+607 
-616 QPDDSNQ
+616 
-623 QTIQSVTEESG
+623 
-634 GDPAQQG
+634 
-641 ADEPSN
+641 
-647 LQQSDISHYPQ
+647 
-658 DLSGEVSET
+658 
-667 IELATRYA
+667 
-675 VYFEFNKASIPTEY
+675 
-689 IALLKAVQY
+689 
-698 KMLTEESTFLRIIGY
+698 
-713 ADTQGDK
+713 
-720 QYNYQL
+720 
-726 SLKRA
+726 
-731 DEVKQYFIKRG
+731 
-742 ISGSRLHVA
+742 
-751 AVGTAEDEIEVLT
+751 
-764 LSQSA
+764 
-769 KRRRVEMILFPN
+769 

>member
-1 MRGITAAM
+1 MRGKTAAM

-26 EKFRYAHNNYL
+26 EKFRYAHKNYL

-75 DNSKFNALNLVTS
+75 DNAKYNALNLVTS

-105 PAESYNKATLLTS
+105 PAETYNKATLLTS

-123 SDLYDRGQR
+123 ADLYDRGQR

-140 QNLSANGLEELR
+140 QNLSVNGLEELR

-195 QIKPMSAE
+195 QIKPMSAQ

-208 IIHRMGIVG
+208 IIHRLDIVG

-233 QAAQGV
+233 EAAQGV

-257 EKHSLTDEDVLVILE
+257 EKHSLIDEDVLVIIE
-272 ELVDE
+272 ELVEE
-277 RRITLAEN
+277 RRITLAED
-285 ESFTDFAERYRI
+285 ESFADFAGRYRT
-297 EKQQHSMEQQAA
+297 EKQQHSMEQPAV
-309 VQKAVVHDIFENRPL
+309 VQKAAVHDIFENRPL
-324 QEQYFNED
+324 QEQLFSE
-332 EADKRQ
+332 EEIGKRQ
-338 ELIASTNQITTNLLS
+338 ELIASTNQITANLLS

-376 ESDLSVKRPL
+376 ESDLTIKKPL
-386 QTPDLELSHASLFE
+386 PSPNLELNHASLFE
-400 NSEFEEESADESATD
+400 SSELEEAHTDERAPV

-422 PSADEIW
+422 PDADEIW
-429 NSDLDRNA
+429 KSGLDSHA
-437 LDSLISEQQKQRN
+437 LDSLISQQPKQRN
-450 ISTSQV
+450 ISPSQV
-456 EQTPKHQNSKR
+456 EQTPKHQNSKQ

-473 WGGVWWMSSGRSD
+473 WGGVWFMSSGRSEK
-486 SSSAATNN
+486 SSATNN
-494 SQIEKNSNAVI
+494 SPVEHNRKVVV
-505 QSSLPS
+505 QSSLAS
-511 DKVVNRISVEENLSM
+511 DRVVNRINVEENLSM

-532 ACPDVAIAGVSTQ
+532 ACPDVAMAGLPTQ
-545 QFAKPPQRKLGRFI
+545 PFAKPPQGKLGRLF

-566 GIILLMA
+566 GIVLLVA

-578 FAKQINQSLSDLQER
+578 FAKQINQSFSDLQGGIVGTE
-593 IAGVEAVDQQSAKV
+593 VEDQQIPKV
-607 LENEALVGA
+607 LEDETTAGLPQN
-616 QPDDSNQ
+616 DSTQ
-623 QTIQSVTEESG
+623 QLLQTINEERGTEY
-634 GDPAQQG
+634 AQQDD
-641 ADEPSN
+641 DEPLT

-658 DLSGEVSET
+658 DLSGEVSES

-675 VYFEFNKASIPTEY
+675 VFFEFNKASIPTEY

-698 KMLTEESTFLRIIGY
+698 KMLTEEATFLRIIGY
-713 ADTQGDK
+713 ADTQGDR

-751 AVGTAEDEIEVLT
+751 AVGTAEDEIKVLT
-764 LSQSA
+764 LSESA

>member
-1 MRGITAAM
+1 M

-26 EKFRYAHNNYL
+26 EKFRYAHKNYL

-75 DNSKFNALNLVTS
+75 DNAKYNALNLVTS

-105 PAESYNKATLLTS
+105 PAETYNKATLLTS

-123 SDLYDRGQR
+123 ADLYDRGQR

-140 QNLSANGLEELR
+140 QNLSVNGLEELR

-195 QIKPMSAE
+195 QIKPMSVQ

-208 IIHRMGIVG
+208 IIHRLDIVG

-233 QAAQGV
+233 EAAQGV

-257 EKHSLTDEDVLVILE
+257 EKHSLIDEDVLVIIE
-272 ELVDE
+272 ELVEE
-277 RRITLAEN
+277 RRITLAED
-285 ESFTDFAERYRI
+285 ESFADFAGRYRT
-297 EKQQHSMEQQAA
+297 EKQQHSMEQPAV
-309 VQKAVVHDIFENRPL
+309 VQKAAVHDIFENRPL
-324 QEQYFNED
+324 QEQLFSE
-332 EADKRQ
+332 EEIGKRQ
-338 ELIASTNQITTNLLS
+338 ELIASTNQITANLLS

-376 ESDLSVKRPL
+376 ESDLTIKKPL
-386 QTPDLELSHASLFE
+386 PSPNLELNHASLFE
-400 NSEFEEESADESATD
+400 SSELEEAHTDERAPV

-422 PSADEIW
+422 PDADEIW
-429 NSDLDRNA
+429 KSGLDSHA
-437 LDSLISEQQKQRN
+437 LDSLISQQPKQRN
-450 ISTSQV
+450 ISPSQV
-456 EQTPKHQNSKR
+456 EQTPKHQNSKQ

-473 WGGVWWMSSGRSD
+473 WGGVWFMSSGRSEK
-486 SSSAATNN
+486 SSATNN
-494 SQIEKNSNAVI
+494 SPVEHNRKVVV
-505 QSSLPS
+505 QSSLAS
-511 DKVVNRISVEENLSM
+511 DRVVNRINVEENLSM

-532 ACPDVAIAGVSTQ
+532 ACPDVAMAGLPTQ
-545 QFAKPPQRKLGRFI
+545 PFAKPPQGKLGRLF

-566 GIILLMA
+566 GIVLLVA

-578 FAKQINQSLSDLQER
+578 FAKQINQSFSDLQGGIVGTE
-593 IAGVEAVDQQSAKV
+593 VEDQQIPKV
-607 LENEALVGA
+607 LEDETTAGLPQN
-616 QPDDSNQ
+616 DSTQ
-623 QTIQSVTEESG
+623 QLLQTINEERGTEY
-634 GDPAQQG
+634 AQQDD
-641 ADEPSN
+641 DEPLT
-647 LQQSDISHYPQ
+647 LQQSDISRYPQ
-658 DLSGEVSET
+658 DLSGEVSES

-675 VYFEFNKASIPTEY
+675 VFFEFNKASIPTEY

-698 KMLTEESTFLRIIGY
+698 KMLTEEATFLRIIGY
-713 ADTQGDK
+713 ADTQGDR

-751 AVGTAEDEIEVLT
+751 AVGTAEDEIKVLT
-764 LSQSA
+764 LSESA

>member
-1 MRGITAAM
+1 M

-26 EKFRYAHNNYL
+26 EKFRYAHKNYL

-105 PAESYNKATLLTS
+105 PAETYNKATLLTS

-140 QNLSANGLEELR
+140 QNLSMNGLEELR

-195 QIKPMSAE
+195 QMKPMSAE

-208 IIHRMGIVG
+208 IIHRLNIVG
-217 WQQDPQLADE
+217 WQQDPKLDDE
-227 VYGLVH
+227 VYGLIH

-257 EKHSLTDEDVLVILE
+257 EKHLLTDEDVLVILE
-272 ELVDE
+272 ELVE
-277 RRITLAEN
+277 EQRITLAEN
-285 ESFTDFAERYRI
+285 ASFTDFAERYRT
-297 EKQQHSMEQQAA
+297 EKQQHSIDQQAA
-309 VQKAVVHDIFENRPL
+309 MQKAVVHDIFENRPL
-324 QEQYFNED
+324 QEQYFTEED
-332 EADKRQ
+332 TEKRQ
-338 ELIASTNQITTNLLS
+338 ALIASTNQITANLLS
-353 AIDDAGQNI
+353 AIDDAGQSI

-376 ESDLSVKRPL
+376 ESDLTVKRPL
-386 QTPDLELSHASLFE
+386 QSPNLELSQVSLFE
-400 NSEFEEESADESATD
+400 NSAIEDRTDDEVATD
-415 NELSVEF
+415 IELSVKF

-429 NSDLDRNA
+429 NSDLDSNA
-437 LDSLISEQQKQRN
+437 LDSLISEQHKQHN
-450 ISTSQV
+450 ISDSQV
-456 EQTPKHQNSKR
+456 EQTAKHQDSKL

-473 WGGVWWMSSGRSD
+473 WGGVWWMSSGRSE
-486 SSSAATNN
+486 SSSATTR
-494 SQIEKNSNAVI
+494 SQIEQNSKAVV
-505 QSSLPS
+505 QTSLPS
-511 DKVVNRISVEENLSM
+511 DRVVNRINVDENLSM

-532 ACPDVAIAGVSTQ
+532 SCPDVAMAGVATQ
-545 QFAKPPQRKLGRFI
+545 PFAKPAQGKLGRFI

-578 FAKQINQSLSDLQER
+578 FAKQINQSFSDLQGR
-593 IAGVEAVDQQSAKV
+593 ITDMGAENQQAPKV
-607 LENEALVGA
+607 LESETMIGS

-623 QTIQSVTEESG
+623 QTIQALTEESG
-634 GDPAQQG
+634 GVGTQQLF
-641 ADEPSN
+641 DEPSS
-647 LQQSDISHYPQ
+647 LRPSDISHYPQ
-658 DLSGEVSET
+658 DLSGEVSEK

-675 VYFEFNKASIPTEY
+675 VFFEFNKASIPTEY

-698 KMLTEESTFLRIIGY
+698 KMLTEEATFLRIIGY
-713 ADTQGDK
+713 ADTQGDR

-731 DEVKQYFIKRG
+731 DEVKQHFIKRG
-742 ISGSRLHVA
+742 ISSSRLHVA
-751 AVGTAEDEIEVLT
+751 AVGTAEDEIKVLT
-764 LSQSA
+764 LSESA

>member
-1 MRGITAAM
+1 M

-26 EKFRYAHNNYL
+26 EKFRYAHKNYL

-105 PAESYNKATLLTS
+105 PAETYNKATLLTS

-140 QNLSANGLEELR
+140 QNLSMNGLEELR

-195 QIKPMSAE
+195 QMKPMSAE

-208 IIHRMGIVG
+208 IIHRLNIVG
-217 WQQDPQLADE
+217 WQQDPKLDDE
-227 VYGLVH
+227 VYGLIH

-257 EKHSLTDEDVLVILE
+257 EKHLLTDEDVLVILE
-272 ELVDE
+272 ELVE
-277 RRITLAEN
+277 EQRITLAEN
-285 ESFTDFAERYRI
+285 ASFTDFAERYRT
-297 EKQQHSMEQQAA
+297 EKQQHSIDQQAA
-309 VQKAVVHDIFENRPL
+309 MQKAVVHDIFENRPL
-324 QEQYFNED
+324 QEQYFTEED
-332 EADKRQ
+332 TEKRQ
-338 ELIASTNQITTNLLS
+338 ALIASTNQITANLLS
-353 AIDDAGQNI
+353 AIDDAGQSI

-376 ESDLSVKRPL
+376 ESDLTVKRPL
-386 QTPDLELSHASLFE
+386 QSPNLELSQVSLFE
-400 NSEFEEESADESATD
+400 NSAIEDRTDDEVATD
-415 NELSVEF
+415 IELSVKF

-429 NSDLDRNA
+429 NSDLDSNA
-437 LDSLISEQQKQRN
+437 LDSLISEQHKQHN
-450 ISTSQV
+450 ISDSQV
-456 EQTPKHQNSKR
+456 EQTAKHQDSKL

-473 WGGVWWMSSGRSD
+473 WGGVWWMSSGRSE
-486 SSSAATNN
+486 SSSATTRSPVEQN
-494 SQIEKNSNAVI
+494 SKAVV
-505 QSSLPS
+505 QTSLPS
-511 DKVVNRISVEENLSM
+511 DRVVNRINVDENLSM

-532 ACPDVAIAGVSTQ
+532 SCPDVAMAGVATQ
-545 QFAKPPQRKLGRFI
+545 PFAKPAQGKLGRFI

-578 FAKQINQSLSDLQER
+578 FAKQINQSFSNLQGR
-593 IAGVEAVDQQSAKV
+593 ITDMGAENQQAPKV
-607 LENEALVGA
+607 LESETMIGS

-623 QTIQSVTEESG
+623 QTIQALTEESG
-634 GDPAQQG
+634 GEGTQQLF
-641 ADEPSN
+641 DEPSS
-647 LQQSDISHYPQ
+647 LRPSDISHYPQ
-658 DLSGEVSET
+658 DLSGEVSEK

-675 VYFEFNKASIPTEY
+675 VFFEFNKASIPTEY

-698 KMLTEESTFLRIIGY
+698 KMLTEEATFLRIIGY
-713 ADTQGDK
+713 ADTQGDR

-731 DEVKQYFIKRG
+731 DEVKQHFIKRG

-751 AVGTAEDEIEVLT
+751 AVGTAEDEIKVLT
-764 LSQSA
+764 LSESA

>member
-1 MRGITAAM
+1 M

-26 EKFRYAHNNYL
+26 EKFRYAHKNYL

-105 PAESYNKATLLTS
+105 PAETYNKATLLTS

-140 QNLSANGLEELR
+140 QNLSMNGLEELR

-195 QIKPMSAE
+195 QMKPMSAE

-208 IIHRMGIVG
+208 IIHRLNIVG
-217 WQQDPQLADE
+217 WQQDPKLDDE
-227 VYGLVH
+227 VYGLIH

-257 EKHSLTDEDVLVILE
+257 EKHLLTDEDVLVILE
-272 ELVDE
+272 ELVE
-277 RRITLAEN
+277 EQRITLAEN
-285 ESFTDFAERYRI
+285 ASFTDFAERYRT
-297 EKQQHSMEQQAA
+297 EKQQHSIDQQAA
-309 VQKAVVHDIFENRPL
+309 MQKAVVHDIFENRPL
-324 QEQYFNED
+324 QEQYFTEED
-332 EADKRQ
+332 TEKRQ
-338 ELIASTNQITTNLLS
+338 ALIASTNQITANLLS
-353 AIDDAGQNI
+353 AIDDAGQSI

-376 ESDLSVKRPL
+376 ESDLTVKRPL
-386 QTPDLELSHASLFE
+386 QSPNLELSQVSLFE
-400 NSEFEEESADESATD
+400 NSAIEDRADDEIATD
-415 NELSVEF
+415 IELSVKF

-429 NSDLDRNA
+429 NSDLDSNA
-437 LDSLISEQQKQRN
+437 LDSLISEQHKQHN
-450 ISTSQV
+450 ISDSQV
-456 EQTPKHQNSKR
+456 EQTAKHQDSKL

-473 WGGVWWMSSGRSD
+473 WGGVWWMSSGRSE
-486 SSSAATNN
+486 SSSATTRSPVEQN
-494 SQIEKNSNAVI
+494 SKAVV
-505 QSSLPS
+505 QTSLPS
-511 DKVVNRISVEENLSM
+511 DRVVNRINVDENLSM

-532 ACPDVAIAGVSTQ
+532 SCPDVAMAGVATQ
-545 QFAKPPQRKLGRFI
+545 PFAKPAQGKLGRFI

-578 FAKQINQSLSDLQER
+578 FAKQINQSFSDLQGR
-593 IAGVEAVDQQSAKV
+593 ITDMGAENQQAPKV
-607 LENEALVGA
+607 LESETMIGS

-623 QTIQSVTEESG
+623 QTIQALTEESG
-634 GDPAQQG
+634 GVGTQQLF
-641 ADEPSN
+641 DEPSS
-647 LQQSDISHYPQ
+647 LRPSDISHYPQ
-658 DLSGEVSET
+658 DLSGEVSEK

-675 VYFEFNKASIPTEY
+675 VFFEFNKASIPTEY

-698 KMLTEESTFLRIIGY
+698 KMLTEEATFLRIIGY
-713 ADTQGDK
+713 ADTQGDR

-731 DEVKQYFIKRG
+731 DEVKQHFIKRG
-742 ISGSRLHVA
+742 ISSSRLHVA
-751 AVGTAEDEIEVLT
+751 AVGTAEDEIKVLT
-764 LSQSA
+764 LSESA

>member
-1 MRGITAAM
+1 M

-26 EKFRYAHNNYL
+26 EKFRYAHKNYL

-75 DNSKFNALNLVTS
+75 DNAKYNALNLVTS

-105 PAESYNKATLLTS
+105 PAETYNKATLLTS

-123 SDLYDRGQR
+123 ADLYDRGQR

-140 QNLSANGLEELR
+140 QNLSVNGLEELR

-195 QIKPMSAE
+195 QIKPMSAQ

-208 IIHRMGIVG
+208 IIHRLDIVG

-233 QAAQGV
+233 EAAQGV

-257 EKHSLTDEDVLVILE
+257 EKHSLIDEDVLVIIE
-272 ELVDE
+272 ELVEE
-277 RRITLAEN
+277 RRITLAED
-285 ESFTDFAERYRI
+285 ESFADFAGRYRT
-297 EKQQHSMEQQAA
+297 EKQQHSMEQPAV
-309 VQKAVVHDIFENRPL
+309 VQKAAVHDIFENRPL
-324 QEQYFNED
+324 QEQLFSE
-332 EADKRQ
+332 EEIGKRQ
-338 ELIASTNQITTNLLS
+338 ELIASTNQITANLLS

-376 ESDLSVKRPL
+376 ESDLTIKKPL
-386 QTPDLELSHASLFE
+386 PSPNLELNHASLFE
-400 NSEFEEESADESATD
+400 SSELEEAHTDERAPV

-422 PSADEIW
+422 PDADEIW
-429 NSDLDRNA
+429 KSGLDSHA
-437 LDSLISEQQKQRN
+437 LDSLISQQPKQRN
-450 ISTSQV
+450 ISPSQV
-456 EQTPKHQNSKR
+456 EQTPKHQNSKQ

-473 WGGVWWMSSGRSD
+473 WGGVWFMSSGRSEK
-486 SSSAATNN
+486 SSATNN
-494 SQIEKNSNAVI
+494 SPVEHNRKVVV
-505 QSSLPS
+505 QSSLAS
-511 DKVVNRISVEENLSM
+511 DRVVNRINVEENLSM

-532 ACPDVAIAGVSTQ
+532 ACPDVAMAGLPTQ
-545 QFAKPPQRKLGRFI
+545 PFAKPPQGKLGRLF

-566 GIILLMA
+566 GIVLLVA

-578 FAKQINQSLSDLQER
+578 FAKQINQSFSDLQGGIVGTE
-593 IAGVEAVDQQSAKV
+593 VEDQQIPKV
-607 LENEALVGA
+607 LEDETTAGLPQN
-616 QPDDSNQ
+616 DSTQ
-623 QTIQSVTEESG
+623 QLLQTINEERG
-634 GDPAQQG
+634 AEYAQQD
-641 ADEPSN
+641 DEPLT
-647 LQQSDISHYPQ
+647 LQQSDISHYPE
-658 DLSGEVSET
+658 DLSGEVSES

-675 VYFEFNKASIPTEY
+675 VFFEFNKASIPTEY

-698 KMLTEESTFLRIIGY
+698 KMLTEEATFLRIIGY
-713 ADTQGDK
+713 ADTQGDR

-751 AVGTAEDEIEVLT
+751 AVGTAEDEIKVLT
-764 LSQSA
+764 LSESA

>member
-1 MRGITAAM
+1 MRGKTAAM

-26 EKFRYAHNNYL
+26 EKFRYAHKNYL

-75 DNSKFNALNLVTS
+75 DNAKYNALNLVTS

-105 PAESYNKATLLTS
+105 PAETYNKATLLTS

-123 SDLYDRGQR
+123 ADLYDRGQR

-140 QNLSANGLEELR
+140 QNLSVNGLEELR

-195 QIKPMSAE
+195 QIKPMSVQ

-208 IIHRMGIVG
+208 IIHRLDIVG

-233 QAAQGV
+233 EAAQGV

-257 EKHSLTDEDVLVILE
+257 EKHSLIDEDVLVIIE
-272 ELVDE
+272 ELVEE
-277 RRITLAEN
+277 RRITLAED
-285 ESFTDFAERYRI
+285 ESFADFAGRYRT
-297 EKQQHSMEQQAA
+297 EKQQHSMEQPAV
-309 VQKAVVHDIFENRPL
+309 VQKAAVHDIFENRPL
-324 QEQYFNED
+324 QEQLFSE
-332 EADKRQ
+332 EEIGKRQ
-338 ELIASTNQITTNLLS
+338 ELIASTNQITANLLS

-376 ESDLSVKRPL
+376 ESDLTIKKPL
-386 QTPDLELSHASLFE
+386 PSPNLELNHASLFE
-400 NSEFEEESADESATD
+400 SSELEEAHTDERAPV

-422 PSADEIW
+422 PDADEIW
-429 NSDLDRNA
+429 KSGLDSHA
-437 LDSLISEQQKQRN
+437 LDSLISQQPKQRN
-450 ISTSQV
+450 ISPSQV
-456 EQTPKHQNSKR
+456 EQTPKHQNSKQ

-473 WGGVWWMSSGRSD
+473 WGGVWFMSSGRSEK
-486 SSSAATNN
+486 SSATNN
-494 SQIEKNSNAVI
+494 SPVEHNRKVVV
-505 QSSLPS
+505 QSSLAS
-511 DKVVNRISVEENLSM
+511 DRVVNRINVEENLSM

-532 ACPDVAIAGVSTQ
+532 ACPDVAMAGLPTQ
-545 QFAKPPQRKLGRFI
+545 PFAKPPQGKLGRLF

-566 GIILLMA
+566 GIVLLVA

-578 FAKQINQSLSDLQER
+578 FAKQINQSFSDLQGGIVGTE
-593 IAGVEAVDQQSAKV
+593 VEDQQIPKV
-607 LENEALVGA
+607 LEDETTAGLPQN
-616 QPDDSNQ
+616 DSTQ
-623 QTIQSVTEESG
+623 QLLQTINEERGTEY
-634 GDPAQQG
+634 AQQDD
-641 ADEPSN
+641 DEPLT

-658 DLSGEVSET
+658 DLSGEVSES

-675 VYFEFNKASIPTEY
+675 VFFEFNKASIPTEY

-698 KMLTEESTFLRIIGY
+698 KMLTEEATFLRIIGY
-713 ADTQGDK
+713 ADTQGDR

-751 AVGTAEDEIEVLT
+751 AVGTAEDEIKVLT
-764 LSQSA
+764 LSESA

>member
-1 MRGITAAM
+1 MRGKTAAM

-26 EKFRYAHNNYL
+26 EKFRYAHKNYL

-75 DNSKFNALNLVTS
+75 DNAKYNALNLVTS

-105 PAESYNKATLLTS
+105 PAETYNKATLLTS

-123 SDLYDRGQR
+123 ADLYDRGQR

-140 QNLSANGLEELR
+140 QNLSVNGLEELR

-195 QIKPMSAE
+195 QIKPMSAQ

-208 IIHRMGIVG
+208 IIHRLDIVG

-233 QAAQGV
+233 EAAQGV

-257 EKHSLTDEDVLVILE
+257 EKHSLIDEDVLVIIE
-272 ELVDE
+272 ELVEE
-277 RRITLAEN
+277 RRITLAED
-285 ESFTDFAERYRI
+285 ESFADFAGRYRT
-297 EKQQHSMEQQAA
+297 EKQQHSMEQPAV
-309 VQKAVVHDIFENRPL
+309 VQKAAVHDIFENRPL
-324 QEQYFNED
+324 QEQLFSE
-332 EADKRQ
+332 EEIGKRQ
-338 ELIASTNQITTNLLS
+338 ELIASTNQITANLLS

-376 ESDLSVKRPL
+376 ESDLTIKKPL
-386 QTPDLELSHASLFE
+386 PSPNLELNHASLFE
-400 NSEFEEESADESATD
+400 SSELEEAHTDERAPV

-422 PSADEIW
+422 PDADEIW
-429 NSDLDRNA
+429 KSGLDSHA
-437 LDSLISEQQKQRN
+437 LDSLISQQPKQRN
-450 ISTSQV
+450 ISPSQV
-456 EQTPKHQNSKR
+456 EQTPKHQNSKQ

-473 WGGVWWMSSGRSD
+473 WGGVWFMSSGRSEK
-486 SSSAATNN
+486 SSATNN
-494 SQIEKNSNAVI
+494 SPVEHNRKVVV
-505 QSSLPS
+505 QSSLAS
-511 DKVVNRISVEENLSM
+511 DRVVNRINVEENLSM

-532 ACPDVAIAGVSTQ
+532 ACPDVAMAGLPTQ
-545 QFAKPPQRKLGRFI
+545 PFAKPPQGKLGRLF

-566 GIILLMA
+566 GIVLLVA

-578 FAKQINQSLSDLQER
+578 FAKQINQSFSDLQGGIVGTE
-593 IAGVEAVDQQSAKV
+593 VEDQQIPKV
-607 LENEALVGA
+607 LEDETTAGLPQN
-616 QPDDSNQ
+616 DSTQ
-623 QTIQSVTEESG
+623 QLLQTINEERG
-634 GDPAQQG
+634 AEYAQQD
-641 ADEPSN
+641 DEPLT
-647 LQQSDISHYPQ
+647 LQQSDISHYPE
-658 DLSGEVSET
+658 DLSGEVSES

-675 VYFEFNKASIPTEY
+675 VFFEFNKASIPTEY

-698 KMLTEESTFLRIIGY
+698 KMLTEEATFLRIIGY
-713 ADTQGDK
+713 ADTQGDR

-751 AVGTAEDEIEVLT
+751 AVGTAEDEIKVLT
-764 LSQSA
+764 LSESA

>member
-1 MRGITAAM
+1 M

-26 EKFRYAHNNYL
+26 EKFRYAHKNYL

-75 DNSKFNALNLVTS
+75 DNAKYNALNLVTS

-105 PAESYNKATLLTS
+105 PAETYNKATLLTS

-123 SDLYDRGQR
+123 ADLYDRGQR

-140 QNLSANGLEELR
+140 QNLSVNGLEELR

-195 QIKPMSAE
+195 QIKPMSAQ

-208 IIHRMGIVG
+208 IIHRLDIVG

-233 QAAQGV
+233 EAAQGV

-257 EKHSLTDEDVLVILE
+257 EKHSLIDEDVLVIIE
-272 ELVDE
+272 ELVEE
-277 RRITLAEN
+277 RRITLAED
-285 ESFTDFAERYRI
+285 ESFADFAGRYRT
-297 EKQQHSMEQQAA
+297 EKQQHSMEQPAV
-309 VQKAVVHDIFENRPL
+309 VQKAAVHDIFENRPL
-324 QEQYFNED
+324 QEQLFSE
-332 EADKRQ
+332 EEIGKRQ
-338 ELIASTNQITTNLLS
+338 ELIASTNQITANLLS

-376 ESDLSVKRPL
+376 ESDLTIKKPL
-386 QTPDLELSHASLFE
+386 PSPNLELNHASLFE
-400 NSEFEEESADESATD
+400 SSELEEAHTDERAPV

-422 PSADEIW
+422 PDADEIW
-429 NSDLDRNA
+429 KSGLDSHA
-437 LDSLISEQQKQRN
+437 LDSLISQQPKQRN
-450 ISTSQV
+450 ISPSQV
-456 EQTPKHQNSKR
+456 EQTPKHQNSKQ

-473 WGGVWWMSSGRSD
+473 WGGVWFMSSGRSEK
-486 SSSAATNN
+486 SSATNN
-494 SQIEKNSNAVI
+494 SPVEHNRKVVV
-505 QSSLPS
+505 QSSLAS
-511 DKVVNRISVEENLSM
+511 DRVVNRINVEENLSM

-532 ACPDVAIAGVSTQ
+532 ACPDVAMAGLPTQ
-545 QFAKPPQRKLGRFI
+545 PFAKPPQGKLGRLF

-566 GIILLMA
+566 GIVLLVA

-578 FAKQINQSLSDLQER
+578 FAKQINQSFSDLQGGIVGTE
-593 IAGVEAVDQQSAKV
+593 VEDQQIPKV
-607 LENEALVGA
+607 LEDETTAGLPQN
-616 QPDDSNQ
+616 DSTQ
-623 QTIQSVTEESG
+623 QLLQTINEERGTEY
-634 GDPAQQG
+634 AQQDD
-641 ADEPSN
+641 DEPLT
-647 LQQSDISHYPQ
+647 LQQSDISHYPE
-658 DLSGEVSET
+658 DLSGEVSES

-675 VYFEFNKASIPTEY
+675 VFFEFNKASIPTEY
-689 IALLKAVQY
+689 IALLKAVQN
-698 KMLTEESTFLRIIGY
+698 KMLTEEATFLRIIGY
-713 ADTQGDK
+713 ADTQGDR

-751 AVGTAEDEIEVLT
+751 AVGTAEDEIKVLT
-764 LSQSA
+764 LSESA

>member
-1 MRGITAAM
+1 MRGKTAAM

-26 EKFRYAHNNYL
+26 EKFRYAHKNYL

-75 DNSKFNALNLVTS
+75 DNAKYNALNLVTS

-105 PAESYNKATLLTS
+105 PAETYNKATLLTS

-123 SDLYDRGQR
+123 ADLYDRGQR

-140 QNLSANGLEELR
+140 QNLSVNGLEELR

-195 QIKPMSAE
+195 QIKPMSAQ

-208 IIHRMGIVG
+208 IIHRLDIVG

-233 QAAQGV
+233 EAAQGV

-257 EKHSLTDEDVLVILE
+257 EKHSLIDEDVLVIIE
-272 ELVDE
+272 ELVEE
-277 RRITLAEN
+277 RRITLAED
-285 ESFTDFAERYRI
+285 ESFADFAGRYRT
-297 EKQQHSMEQQAA
+297 EKQQHSMEQPAV
-309 VQKAVVHDIFENRPL
+309 VQKAAVHDIFENRPL
-324 QEQYFNED
+324 QEQLFSE
-332 EADKRQ
+332 EEIGKRQ
-338 ELIASTNQITTNLLS
+338 ELIASTNQITANLLS

-376 ESDLSVKRPL
+376 ESDLTIKKPL
-386 QTPDLELSHASLFE
+386 PSPNLELNHASLFE
-400 NSEFEEESADESATD
+400 SSELEEAHTDERAPV

-422 PSADEIW
+422 PDADEIW
-429 NSDLDRNA
+429 KSGLDSHA
-437 LDSLISEQQKQRN
+437 LDSLISQQPKQRN
-450 ISTSQV
+450 ISPSQV
-456 EQTPKHQNSKR
+456 EQTPKHQNSKQ

-473 WGGVWWMSSGRSD
+473 WGGVWFMSSGRSEK
-486 SSSAATNN
+486 SSATNN
-494 SQIEKNSNAVI
+494 SPVEHNRKVVV

-511 DKVVNRISVEENLSM
+511 DRVINRINVEENLSM

-532 ACPDVAIAGVSTQ
+532 ACPDVAMAGLPTQ
-545 QFAKPPQRKLGRFI
+545 PFAKPPQGKLGRLF

-566 GIILLMA
+566 GIVLLVA

-578 FAKQINQSLSDLQER
+578 FAKQINQSFSDLQGGIVGTE
-593 IAGVEAVDQQSAKV
+593 VEDQQIPKV
-607 LENEALVGA
+607 LEDETTAGLPQN
-616 QPDDSNQ
+616 DSTQ
-623 QTIQSVTEESG
+623 QLLQTINEERGTEY
-634 GDPAQQG
+634 AQQDD
-641 ADEPSN
+641 DEPLT

-658 DLSGEVSET
+658 DLTGEVSES

-675 VYFEFNKASIPTEY
+675 VFFEFNKASIPTEY

-698 KMLTEESTFLRIIGY
+698 KMLTEEATFLRIIGY
-713 ADTQGDK
+713 ADTQGDR

-751 AVGTAEDEIEVLT
+751 AVGTAEDEIKVLT
-764 LSQSA
+764 LSESA

>member
-1 MRGITAAM
+1 MRGKTAAM

-26 EKFRYAHNNYL
+26 EKFRYAHKNYL

-75 DNSKFNALNLVTS
+75 DNAKYNALNLVTS

-105 PAESYNKATLLTS
+105 PAETYNKATLLTS

-123 SDLYDRGQR
+123 ADLYDRGQR

-140 QNLSANGLEELR
+140 QNLSVNGLEELR

-195 QIKPMSAE
+195 QIKPMSAQ

-208 IIHRMGIVG
+208 IIHRLDIVG

-233 QAAQGV
+233 EAAQGV

-257 EKHSLTDEDVLVILE
+257 EKHSLIDEDVLVIIE
-272 ELVDE
+272 ELVEE
-277 RRITLAEN
+277 RRITLAED
-285 ESFTDFAERYRI
+285 ESFADFAGRYRT
-297 EKQQHSMEQQAA
+297 EKQQHSMEQPAV
-309 VQKAVVHDIFENRPL
+309 VQKAAVHDIFENRPL
-324 QEQYFNED
+324 QEQLFSE
-332 EADKRQ
+332 EEIGKRQ
-338 ELIASTNQITTNLLS
+338 ELIASTNQITANLLS

-376 ESDLSVKRPL
+376 ESDLTIKKPL
-386 QTPDLELSHASLFE
+386 PSPNLELNHASLFE
-400 NSEFEEESADESATD
+400 SSELEEAHTDERAPV

-422 PSADEIW
+422 PDADEIW
-429 NSDLDRNA
+429 KSGLDSHA
-437 LDSLISEQQKQRN
+437 LDSLISQQPKQRN
-450 ISTSQV
+450 ISPSQV
-456 EQTPKHQNSKR
+456 EQTPKHQNSKQ

-473 WGGVWWMSSGRSD
+473 WGGVWFMSSGRSEK
-486 SSSAATNN
+486 SSATNN
-494 SQIEKNSNAVI
+494 SPVEHNRKVVV
-505 QSSLPS
+505 QSALAS
-511 DKVVNRISVEENLSM
+511 DRVVNRINVEENLSM

-532 ACPDVAIAGVSTQ
+532 ACPDVAMAGLPTQ
-545 QFAKPPQRKLGRFI
+545 PFAKPPQGKLGRLF

-566 GIILLMA
+566 GIVLLVA

-578 FAKQINQSLSDLQER
+578 FAKQINQSFSDLQGGIVGTE
-593 IAGVEAVDQQSAKV
+593 VEDQQIPKV
-607 LENEALVGA
+607 LEDETTAGLPQN
-616 QPDDSNQ
+616 DSTQ
-623 QTIQSVTEESG
+623 QLLQTINEERGTEY
-634 GDPAQQG
+634 AQQDD
-641 ADEPSN
+641 DEPLT
-647 LQQSDISHYPQ
+647 LQQSDISRYPQ
-658 DLSGEVSET
+658 DLSGEVSES

-675 VYFEFNKASIPTEY
+675 VFFEFNKASIPTEY

-698 KMLTEESTFLRIIGY
+698 KMLTEEATFLRIIGY
-713 ADTQGDK
+713 ADTQGDR

-751 AVGTAEDEIEVLT
+751 AVGTAEDEIKVLT
-764 LSQSA
+764 LSESA

>member
-1 MRGITAAM
+1 MIGIAAAM

-26 EKFRYAHNNYL
+26 EKFRYAHKNYL

-105 PAESYNKATLLTS
+105 PAETYNKATLLTS

-140 QNLSANGLEELR
+140 QNLSMNGLEELR

-195 QIKPMSAE
+195 QMKPMSAE

-208 IIHRMGIVG
+208 IIHRLNIVG
-217 WQQDPQLADE
+217 WQQDPKLDDE
-227 VYGLVH
+227 VYGLIH

-257 EKHSLTDEDVLVILE
+257 EKHLLTDEDVLVILE
-272 ELVDE
+272 ELVE
-277 RRITLAEN
+277 EQRITLAEN
-285 ESFTDFAERYRI
+285 ASFTDFAERYRT
-297 EKQQHSMEQQAA
+297 EKQQHSIDQQAA
-309 VQKAVVHDIFENRPL
+309 MQKAVVHDIFENRPL
-324 QEQYFNED
+324 QEQYFTEED
-332 EADKRQ
+332 TEKRQ
-338 ELIASTNQITTNLLS
+338 ALIASTNQITANLLS
-353 AIDDAGQNI
+353 AIDDAGQSI

-376 ESDLSVKRPL
+376 ESDLTVKRPL
-386 QTPDLELSHASLFE
+386 QSPNLELSQVSLFE
-400 NSEFEEESADESATD
+400 NSAIEDRTDDEVATD
-415 NELSVEF
+415 IELSVKF

-429 NSDLDRNA
+429 NSDLDSNA
-437 LDSLISEQQKQRN
+437 LDSLISEQHKQHN
-450 ISTSQV
+450 ISDSQV
-456 EQTPKHQNSKR
+456 EQTAKHQDSKL

-473 WGGVWWMSSGRSD
+473 WGGVWWMSSGRSE
-486 SSSAATNN
+486 SSSATTR
-494 SQIEKNSNAVI
+494 SQIEQNSKAVV
-505 QSSLPS
+505 QTSLPS
-511 DKVVNRISVEENLSM
+511 DRVVNRINVDENLSM

-532 ACPDVAIAGVSTQ
+532 SCPDVAMAGVATQ
-545 QFAKPPQRKLGRFI
+545 PFAKPAQGKLGRFI

-578 FAKQINQSLSDLQER
+578 FAKQINQSFSDLQGR
-593 IAGVEAVDQQSAKV
+593 ITDMGAENQQAPKV
-607 LENEALVGA
+607 LESETMIGS

-623 QTIQSVTEESG
+623 QTIQALTEESG
-634 GDPAQQG
+634 GVGTQQLF
-641 ADEPSN
+641 DEPSS
-647 LQQSDISHYPQ
+647 LRPSDISHYPQ
-658 DLSGEVSET
+658 DLSGEVSEK

-675 VYFEFNKASIPTEY
+675 VFFEFNKASIPTEY

-698 KMLTEESTFLRIIGY
+698 KMLTEEATFLRIIGY
-713 ADTQGDK
+713 ADTQGDR

-731 DEVKQYFIKRG
+731 DEVKQHFIKRG
-742 ISGSRLHVA
+742 ISSSRLHVA
-751 AVGTAEDEIEVLT
+751 AVGTAEDEIKVLT
-764 LSQSA
+764 LSESA

>member
-1 MRGITAAM
+1 MTAAM

-26 EKFRYAHNNYL
+26 EKFRYAHKNYL

-75 DNSKFNALNLVTS
+75 DNSKYNALNLVTS

-105 PAESYNKATLLTS
+105 PAETYNKATLLTS

-140 QNLSANGLEELR
+140 QNLSVNGLEELR

-208 IIHRMGIVG
+208 ITHRLDIVG

-227 VYGLVH
+227 VYGLMH

-257 EKHSLTDEDVLVILE
+257 ERHLLTDEDVLVIID
-272 ELVDE
+272 ELVEE
-277 RRITLAEN
+277 RRITLAED
-285 ESFTDFAERYRI
+285 ESFSDFAERYRT
-297 EKQQHSMEQQAA
+297 EKQQHSMDQQSA

-324 QEQYFNED
+324 QEQFFSE
-332 EADKRQ
+332 EEIDKRQ
-338 ELIASTNQITTNLLS
+338 ELINSTNQITANLLT
-353 AIDDAGQNI
+353 AIDDAEQNI

-376 ESDLSVKRPL
+376 ESDLTVKKNL
-386 QTPDLELSHASLFE
+386 QSPNLELSHASLFE
-400 NSEFEEESADESATD
+400 SSEFEEEHADESAMV

-422 PSADEIW
+422 PDADEIW
-429 NSDLDRNA
+429 NSDLDSHA
-437 LDSLISEQQKQRN
+437 PGSLISAQHKQRN
-450 ISTSQV
+450 ISSP
-456 EQTPKHQNSKR
+456 QTQQTLKHQNSKR
-467 MDDEHR
+467 MEDEHR
-473 WGGVWWMSSGRSD
+473 WGGVWFMSSGRSGN
-486 SSSAATNN
+486 SSATNN
-494 SQIEKNSNAVI
+494 SPVENHSKTVV

-511 DKVVNRISVEENLSM
+511 DRVVNRISVEENLSM

-532 ACPDVAIAGVSTQ
+532 ACPDVAMAGLSTQ
-545 QFAKPPQRKLGRFI
+545 PYVKPPQPGLGRFI

-566 GIILLMA
+566 GIVLLLA

-578 FAKQINQSLSDLQER
+578 FAKQINQSFSDLQGL
-593 IAGVEAVDQQSAKV
+593 IAGTEVVDQQIAKV
-607 LENEALVGA
+607 LEDETTVGLT
-616 QPDDSNQ
+616 QKNSNQ
-623 QTIQSVTEESG
+623 QMLQTMTEERG
-634 GDPAQQG
+634 GAYAQQDD
-641 ADEPSN
+641 DEPLT
-647 LQQSDISHYPQ
+647 LQQSDISDYPQ
-658 DLSGEVSET
+658 DHSGEVSET

-675 VYFEFNKASIPTEY
+675 VFFEFNKASIPTEY

-698 KMLTEESTFLRIIGY
+698 KMLTEEATFLRIIGY
-713 ADTQGDK
+713 ADTQGDR

-731 DEVKQYFIKRG
+731 DEVKHYFIKRG

-751 AVGTAEDEIEVLT
+751 AVGTAEDGSKVLT
-764 LSQSA
+764 LSESA

>member
-1 MRGITAAM
+1 MKGMTAAM

-26 EKFRYAHNNYL
+26 EKFRYAHKNYL

-75 DNSKFNALNLVTS
+75 DNSKYNALNLVTS

-105 PAESYNKATLLTS
+105 PAETYNKATLLTS

-140 QNLSANGLEELR
+140 QNLSVNGLEELR
-152 LLSNLQKGNCSL
+152 LLSNLQNGNCSL

-195 QIKPMSAE
+195 QIKPMSAQ

-208 IIHRMGIVG
+208 IIHRMDIVG

-257 EKHSLTDEDVLVILE
+257 EKHSLTDEDVLVIIE
-272 ELVDE
+272 ELVE
-277 RRITLAEN
+277 EQRITLAED
-285 ESFTDFAERYRI
+285 EAFSDFAERYRTG
-297 EKQQHSMEQQAA
+297 KRQHAMDQRAI
-309 VQKAVVHDIFENRPL
+309 VQTAVVHDIFENRPL
-324 QEQYFNED
+324 QEQFFSE
-332 EADKRQ
+332 EEIGKRQ
-338 ELIASTNQITTNLLS
+338 ELIASTNQITANLLS

-376 ESDLSVKRPL
+376 EGDLTIKKPL
-386 QTPDLELSHASLFE
+386 QAPNLELSHASLFE
-400 NSEFEEESADESATD
+400 SSELEEVHTDQSAAV

-422 PSADEIW
+422 PDADEIW
-429 NSDLDRNA
+429 NRDLDSQA
-437 LDSLISEQQKQRN
+437 LDSLVSEQQKQRN
-450 ISTSQV
+450 ISPSQV
-456 EQTPKHQNSKR
+456 EQTPKPQNSKR
-467 MDDEHR
+467 MDDEHH
-473 WGGVWWMSSGRSD
+473 WGGVWFMSSGRSEN
-486 SSSAATNN
+486 SSATNN
-494 SQIEKNSNAVI
+494 SSVEHNRKAVE

-511 DKVVNRISVEENLSM
+511 DQVVNRINVEENLSM

-532 ACPDVAIAGVSTQ
+532 ACPDVTMAGSSTQ
-545 QFAKPPQRKLGRFI
+545 PFAKPPRRNLDRLF

-566 GIILLMA
+566 GIVLLVA

-578 FAKQINQSLSDLQER
+578 FAKQINQSLSNLQGR
-593 IAGVEAVDQQSAKV
+593 IAVTEDVNQQIPKV
-607 LENEALVGA
+607 LEDETTAGLPQN
-616 QPDDSNQ
+616 DSTQ
-623 QTIQSVTEESG
+623 QMLQTINEERAGEST
-634 GDPAQQG
+634 
-641 ADEPSN
+641 
-647 LQQSDISHYPQ
+647 LQDDDQPLTLQHSDISHYPQ
-658 DLSGEVSET
+658 DLSGEVSDS

-675 VYFEFNKASIPTEY
+675 VFFEFNKASIPTEY

-713 ADTQGDK
+713 ADTQGDR

-751 AVGTAEDEIEVLT
+751 AVGTAEDEIKVLT
-764 LSQSA
+764 LSESA

>member
-1 MRGITAAM
+1 
-9 YESFFGFK
+9 
-17 DTPFRLSAD
+17 
-26 EKFRYAHNNYL
+26 EKFRYAHKNYL

-75 DNSKFNALNLVTS
+75 DNAKYNALNLVTS

-105 PAESYNKATLLTS
+105 PAETYNKATLLTS

-123 SDLYDRGQR
+123 ADLYDRGQR

-140 QNLSANGLEELR
+140 QNLSVNGLEELR

-195 QIKPMSAE
+195 QIKPMSAQ

-208 IIHRMGIVG
+208 IIHRLDIVG

-233 QAAQGV
+233 EAAQGV

-257 EKHSLTDEDVLVILE
+257 EKHSLIDEDVLVIIE
-272 ELVDE
+272 ELVEE
-277 RRITLAEN
+277 RRITLAED
-285 ESFTDFAERYRI
+285 ESFADFAGRYRT
-297 EKQQHSMEQQAA
+297 EKQQHSMEQPAV
-309 VQKAVVHDIFENRPL
+309 VQKAAVHDIFFFFPL
-324 QEQYFNED
+324 QEQLFSE
-332 EADKRQ
+332 EEIGKRQ
-338 ELIASTNQITTNLLS
+338 ELIASTNQITANLLS

-376 ESDLSVKRPL
+376 ESDLTVKKPL
-386 QTPDLELSHASLFE
+386 PSPNLELNHASLFE
-400 NSEFEEESADESATD
+400 SSELEEAHTDERAPV

-422 PSADEIW
+422 PDADEIW
-429 NSDLDRNA
+429 KSGLDSHA
-437 LDSLISEQQKQRN
+437 LDSLISQQPKQRN
-450 ISTSQV
+450 ISPSQV
-456 EQTPKHQNSKR
+456 EQTPKHQNSKQ

-473 WGGVWWMSSGRSD
+473 WGGVWFMSSGRSEK
-486 SSSAATNN
+486 SSATNN
-494 SQIEKNSNAVI
+494 SPVEHNRKVVV
-505 QSSLPS
+505 QSSLAS
-511 DKVVNRISVEENLSM
+511 DRVVNRINVEENLSM

-532 ACPDVAIAGVSTQ
+532 ACPDVAMAGLPTQ
-545 QFAKPPQRKLGRFI
+545 PFAKPPQGKLGRLF

-566 GIILLMA
+566 GIVLLVA

-578 FAKQINQSLSDLQER
+578 FAKQINQ
-593 IAGVEAVDQQSAKV
+593 
-607 LENEALVGA
+607 
-616 QPDDSNQ
+616 
-623 QTIQSVTEESG
+623 
-634 GDPAQQG
+634 
-641 ADEPSN
+641 
-647 LQQSDISHYPQ
+647 
-658 DLSGEVSET
+658 
-667 IELATRYA
+667 
-675 VYFEFNKASIPTEY
+675 
-689 IALLKAVQY
+689 
-698 KMLTEESTFLRIIGY
+698 
-713 ADTQGDK
+713 
-720 QYNYQL
+720 
-726 SLKRA
+726 
-731 DEVKQYFIKRG
+731 
-742 ISGSRLHVA
+742 
-751 AVGTAEDEIEVLT
+751 
-764 LSQSA
+764 
-769 KRRRVEMILFPN
+769 

>member
-1 MRGITAAM
+1 MRGKTAAM

-26 EKFRYAHNNYL
+26 EKFRYAHKNYL

-75 DNSKFNALNLVTS
+75 DNAKYNALNLVTS

-105 PAESYNKATLLTS
+105 PAETYNKATLLTS

-123 SDLYDRGQR
+123 ADLYDRGQR

-140 QNLSANGLEELR
+140 QNLSVNGLEELR

-195 QIKPMSAE
+195 QIKPMSAQ

-208 IIHRMGIVG
+208 IIHRLDIVG

-233 QAAQGV
+233 EAAQGV

-257 EKHSLTDEDVLVILE
+257 EKHSLIDEDVLVIIE
-272 ELVDE
+272 ELVEE
-277 RRITLAEN
+277 RRITLAED
-285 ESFTDFAERYRI
+285 ESFADFAGRYRT
-297 EKQQHSMEQQAA
+297 EKQQHSMEQPAV
-309 VQKAVVHDIFENRPL
+309 VQKAAVHDIFENRPL
-324 QEQYFNED
+324 QEQLFSE
-332 EADKRQ
+332 EESGKRQ
-338 ELIASTNQITTNLLS
+338 ELIASTNQITANLLS

-376 ESDLSVKRPL
+376 ESDLTIKKPL
-386 QTPDLELSHASLFE
+386 PSPNLELNHASLFE
-400 NSEFEEESADESATD
+400 SSELEEAHTDERAPV

-422 PSADEIW
+422 PDADEIW
-429 NSDLDRNA
+429 KSGLDSHA
-437 LDSLISEQQKQRN
+437 LDSLISQQPKQRN
-450 ISTSQV
+450 ISPSQV
-456 EQTPKHQNSKR
+456 EQTPKHQNSKQ

-473 WGGVWWMSSGRSD
+473 WGGVWFMSSGRSEK
-486 SSSAATNN
+486 SSATNN
-494 SQIEKNSNAVI
+494 SPVEHNRKVVV
-505 QSSLPS
+505 QSSLAS
-511 DKVVNRISVEENLSM
+511 DRVVNRINVEENLSM

-532 ACPDVAIAGVSTQ
+532 ACPDVAMAGLPTQ
-545 QFAKPPQRKLGRFI
+545 PFAKPPQGKLGRLF

-566 GIILLMA
+566 GIVLLVA

-578 FAKQINQSLSDLQER
+578 FAKQINQSFSDLQGGIVGTE
-593 IAGVEAVDQQSAKV
+593 VEDQQIPKV
-607 LENEALVGA
+607 LEDETTAGLPQN
-616 QPDDSNQ
+616 DSTQ
-623 QTIQSVTEESG
+623 QLLQTINEERGTEY
-634 GDPAQQG
+634 AQQDD
-641 ADEPSN
+641 DEPLT
-647 LQQSDISHYPQ
+647 LQQSDISRYPQ
-658 DLSGEVSET
+658 DLSGEVSES

-675 VYFEFNKASIPTEY
+675 VFFEFNKASIPTEY

-698 KMLTEESTFLRIIGY
+698 KMLTEEATFLRIIGY
-713 ADTQGDK
+713 ADTQGDR

-751 AVGTAEDEIEVLT
+751 AVGTAEDEIKVLT
-764 LSQSA
+764 LSESA

>member
-1 MRGITAAM
+1 M

-26 EKFRYAHNNYL
+26 EKFRYAHKNYL

-105 PAESYNKATLLTS
+105 PAETYNKATLLTS

-140 QNLSANGLEELR
+140 QNLSMNGLEELR

-195 QIKPMSAE
+195 QMKPMSAE

-208 IIHRMGIVG
+208 IIHRLNIVG
-217 WQQDPQLADE
+217 WQQDPKLDDE
-227 VYGLVH
+227 VYGLIH

-257 EKHSLTDEDVLVILE
+257 EKHLLTDEDVLVILE
-272 ELVDE
+272 ELVE
-277 RRITLAEN
+277 EQRITLAEN
-285 ESFTDFAERYRI
+285 ASFTDFAERYRT
-297 EKQQHSMEQQAA
+297 EKQQHSIDQQAA
-309 VQKAVVHDIFENRPL
+309 MQKAVVHDIFENRPL
-324 QEQYFNED
+324 QEQYFTEED
-332 EADKRQ
+332 TEKRQ
-338 ELIASTNQITTNLLS
+338 ALIASTNQITANLLS
-353 AIDDAGQNI
+353 AIDDAGQSI

-376 ESDLSVKRPL
+376 ESDLTVKRPL
-386 QTPDLELSHASLFE
+386 QSPNLELSQVSLFE
-400 NSEFEEESADESATD
+400 NSAIEDRTDDEVATD
-415 NELSVEF
+415 IELSVKF

-429 NSDLDRNA
+429 NSDLDSNA
-437 LDSLISEQQKQRN
+437 LDSLISEQHKQHN
-450 ISTSQV
+450 ISDSQV
-456 EQTPKHQNSKR
+456 EQTAKHQDSKL

-473 WGGVWWMSSGRSD
+473 WGGVWWMSSGRSE
-486 SSSAATNN
+486 SSSATTRSPVEQN
-494 SQIEKNSNAVI
+494 SKAVV
-505 QSSLPS
+505 QTSLPS
-511 DKVVNRISVEENLSM
+511 DRVVNRINVDENLSM

-532 ACPDVAIAGVSTQ
+532 SCPDVAMAGVATQ
-545 QFAKPPQRKLGRFI
+545 PFAKPAQGKLGRFI

-578 FAKQINQSLSDLQER
+578 FAKQINQSFSDLQGR
-593 IAGVEAVDQQSAKV
+593 ITDMGAENQQAPKV
-607 LENEALVGA
+607 LENETMIGS

-623 QTIQSVTEESG
+623 QTIQALTEESG
-634 GDPAQQG
+634 GVGTQQLF
-641 ADEPSN
+641 DEPSS
-647 LQQSDISHYPQ
+647 LRPSDISHYPQ
-658 DLSGEVSET
+658 DLSGEVSEK

-675 VYFEFNKASIPTEY
+675 VFFEFNKASIPTEY

-698 KMLTEESTFLRIIGY
+698 KMLTEEATFLRIIGY
-713 ADTQGDK
+713 ADTQGDR

-731 DEVKQYFIKRG
+731 DEVKQHFIKRG
-742 ISGSRLHVA
+742 ISSSRLHVA
-751 AVGTAEDEIEVLT
+751 AVGTAEDEIKVLT
-764 LSQSA
+764 LSESA